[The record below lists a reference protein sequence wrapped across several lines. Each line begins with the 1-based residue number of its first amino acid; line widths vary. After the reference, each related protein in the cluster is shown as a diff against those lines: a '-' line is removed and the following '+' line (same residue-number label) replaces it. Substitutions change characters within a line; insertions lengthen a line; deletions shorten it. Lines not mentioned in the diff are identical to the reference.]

1 MWSPAIKLYII
12 YEIFSCTGAVT
23 EMTSPARDTTSN
35 DLEVVKTLLRQLQER
50 FDKMEVSLK
59 PSTSPL
65 NDAMMMSKA
74 D

>member
-1 MWSPAIKLYII
+1 
-12 YEIFSCTGAVT
+12 
-23 EMTSPARDTTSN
+23 MTSPARDTTSN